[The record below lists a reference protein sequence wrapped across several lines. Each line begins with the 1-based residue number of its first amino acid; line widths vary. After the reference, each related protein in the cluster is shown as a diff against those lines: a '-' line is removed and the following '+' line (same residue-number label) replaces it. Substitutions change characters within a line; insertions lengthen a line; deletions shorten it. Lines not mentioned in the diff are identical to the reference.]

1 MKKILIIF
9 IISMCFITKEI
20 SASNI
25 EEYIINGERIDDI
38 YFRKVATPTKKWL
51 FYGDVLRRQSD
62 NHFVYSIEPGMKLN
76 NKASIGTT
84 DISQT
89 TMINYEEWE
98 KVKLYAYYGYNY
110 QDETHNHLDIKWYFA
125 TQLLIW
131 KYLRPSWDIY
141 FTDTFNG
148 NKISKYED
156 ELLEIESLANNHFI
170 IPKLDDYL
178 YEINIGETLEITD
191 QNNVINK
198 YKTSNNDGLDLII
211 KDNKLIIKGTSPG
224 EYQVKL
230 YQDSNLQEEESM
242 IYVSEYLDTMIP
254 GKLTDNE
261 ISIDIVISGG
271 KLVIENLNNNINS
284 TYLIFDSQDNLIKEI
299 VLNNIFGENN
309 IPLNFG
315 SYYLLDNMQN
325 KYYFEINNNNLNYH
339 LIIEQEQEIIS
350 SEEKIISQELN
361 DDIMYVKIPTTGA
374 MVFNEFKYNIKEF
387 IVPRLNYNDKKKR
400 NI

>member
-1 MKKILIIF
+1 
-9 IISMCFITKEI
+9 
-20 SASNI
+20 
-25 EEYIINGERIDDI
+25 
-38 YFRKVATPTKKWL
+38 
-51 FYGDVLRRQSD
+51 
-62 NHFVYSIEPGMKLN
+62 
-76 NKASIGTT
+76 
-84 DISQT
+84 
-89 TMINYEEWE
+89 
-98 KVKLYAYYGYNY
+98 
-110 QDETHNHLDIKWYFA
+110 
-125 TQLLIW
+125 
-131 KYLRPSWDIY
+131 
-141 FTDTFNG
+141 NG